1 MGCASLKTQTPP
13 YPLLLSVKWPDMF
26 GEWDTGVWAG
36 LCVWPEVCVC
46 FLSIM
51 APNSLLQLDRS
62 SLVLNGP
69 GWRPPLLFFYSS
81 SLTVG
86 LSIG

>member
-36 LCVWPEVCVC
+36 LCV
-46 FLSIM
+46 SG
-51 APNSLLQLDRS
+51 QRS
-62 SLVLNGP
+62 VFVFSP
-69 GWRPPLLFFYSS
+69 
-81 SLTVG
+81 
-86 LSIG
+86 